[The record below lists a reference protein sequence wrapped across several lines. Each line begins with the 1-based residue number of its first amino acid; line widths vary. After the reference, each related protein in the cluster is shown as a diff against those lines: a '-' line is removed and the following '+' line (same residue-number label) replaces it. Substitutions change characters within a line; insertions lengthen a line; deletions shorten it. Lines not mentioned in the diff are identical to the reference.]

1 MNQKLSFGLLFSCLA
16 ILLVN
21 HFLIDWERR
30 TTKKAIESFDK
41 IVSLQY
47 QDLLDWKEGK
57 SENQSFRKR
66 TVCRGRLEEWSDN
79 RPFVSN
85 LSNDTLQVISN
96 ELGVFLVQRI
106 SENNCAYISCHQ
118 VLETYSITNQYL
130 NDRKSPYLD
139 TGITSISATSGK
151 YAYKNL
157 LFFEVGGM
165 ASKTLDTVVSLIIIL
180 VFLVEFWRFSQ
191 VDISYFWWAIGVL
204 FLIRYLSLQFDAFQ
218 LLFRYDI
225 FDPVRYT
232 SSVVNPTLGDLLINC
247 IIINLLIISSAKYVG
262 GLRKSKRGVI
272 IISAI
277 NTILSGIVLHVAWS
291 IISNSQLSLDVSQ
304 SIYFGPLRAA
314 AYLCILLASIG
325 YFYFTYLT
333 LRLVRRSGFIF
344 PAIAGSLVVATIM
357 GVLDL
362 LSVTFSVVH
371 VSVLL
376 ISFRYRWGKSFKEFT
391 YANLLFILIMSLGVS
406 TVLAFCIYK
415 YEEGAELDAK
425 KKFAN
430 YLLLKRDVLGEYYLD
445 QTVKKLS
452 ADENLALVAS
462 ERSRRV
468 LEDHIKSEFL
478 TPYFNKYDLEIVF
491 QDYQKL
497 RLNTRFTREYSLLT
511 PSNQSDYKNIYF
523 IDEGTNFKYICKV
536 NVGEL
541 VGLIILQIKKRVP
554 TSVYPALLTDNKYFS
569 ATNDFDYAVFAG
581 DDILFHRSKFGQGE
595 WPQNEDFEEEGL
607 YRKGIEKNGRHYY
620 GVKTNDGRTI
630 LIISAKY
637 EAQDRVTNF
646 SFFFLLLLF
655 SFGLFSVISSAV
667 ENGFKLNFT
676 SKIQLYLGMAFV
688 IPLLVAGFALLNTLN
703 TSYREEINRSYLKQ
717 ALYISEILSTDIEE
731 VNSEVGAYRLAE
743 ISNYIQSDLSFY
755 NESGYLVATSQPE
768 IFNLNLQGNLINP
781 IVFEE
786 LVLKENQSII
796 AEESVGNLDYKV
808 CYAVVNTIDNQVAGF
823 IAMPFFDSRNHLLR
837 QQIEVFGNLIT
848 IFGFI
853 FILAIAFGN
862 AVLNNLLH
870 PLRMVAS
877 KIRMVT
883 LQEVNKPIQYES
895 SDEIGSLVK
904 DYNQMLV
911 KLEDSKLAL
920 AKSQKETA
928 WKEIAKQVAHEIKN
942 PLTPMQLK
950 IQQMLRKHES
960 GSKEYETLSS
970 LLTQID
976 TLSQIAES
984 FSAFAEMPAP
994 DNSIFDLG
1002 KLAKEVVELY
1012 SAEDVSIDT
1021 EIRDDILIEADKDI
1035 FRRILNNIVLNAIQ
1049 SVEEKKAEIQISLY
1063 SRSGKA
1069 ILSVSDNG
1077 KGVPAELK
1085 DKIFLNYFST
1095 KSTGSGIGLALAK
1108 KGIENAGGNIWFES
1122 KQDEGTT
1129 FFISMPLV
1137 DPVSDR

>member
-1 MNQKLSFGLLFSCLA
+1 MNQKLSFGLLIGCLA

-21 HFLIDWERR
+21 HFLIDWESLSRNR
-30 TTKKAIESFDK
+30 ALRSIED
-41 IVSLQY
+41 IVTAQH
-47 QDLLDWKEGK
+47 QDLLDWQKGNSDNE
-57 SENQSFRKR
+57 SFRKR

-85 LSNDTLQVISN
+85 LTSDTMQVITN
-96 ELGVFLVQRI
+96 EQGVFLVQKI
-106 SENNCAYISCHQ
+106 SEDNCVYISCHQ
-118 VLETYSITNQYL
+118 LLERYSITNQYL
-130 NDRKSPYLD
+130 NDRKSVFLNEEV
-139 TGITSISATSGK
+139 ISISTTSGRYSFK
-151 YAYKNL
+151 DL
-157 LFFEVGGM
+157 LFFDVEGM
-165 ASKTLDTVVSLIIIL
+165 PSIWLDTVVSLVIIL
-180 VFLVEFWRFSQ
+180 VLFAGFWRFSQ
-191 VDISYFWWAIGVL
+191 VSLSSYWKATVVL
-204 FLIRYLSLQFDAFQ
+204 LFIRYLSLQFDAFP
-218 LLFRYDI
+218 LLFRYDF
-225 FDPVRYT
+225 FDPIQYI
-232 SSVVNPTLGDLLINC
+232 SSVVNPTLGDLFINC
-247 IIINLLIISSAKYVG
+247 VMLNLLIISSARYIQE
-262 GLRKSKRGVI
+262 LRKSKRGVA
-272 IISAI
+272 IISTI
-277 NTILSGIVLHVAWS
+277 NTVLSGIVLHVAWS

-304 SIYFGPLRAA
+304 SIHFGSLRFI
-314 AYLCILLASIG
+314 AYLCILLASTG

-333 LRLVRRSGFIF
+333 LKLIRRSGSIF
-344 PAIAGSLVVATIM
+344 PAITGSLVAALIM

-371 VSVLL
+371 ISMLL
-376 ISFRYRWGKSFKEFT
+376 ISFRYRWGKSFKEFSYT
-391 YANLLFILIMSLGVS
+391 NLLFILIVSLGIS

-468 LEDHIKSEFL
+468 LEDRIKSEFL

-511 PSNQSDYKNIYF
+511 PANQSDYENIYF

-536 NVGEL
+536 NVGDL

-595 WPQNEDFEEEGL
+595 WPQHEDFEREEL
-607 YRKGIEKNGRHYY
+607 YDKGIEKNGRHYF
-620 GVKTNDGRTI
+620 GVKTKDGRTI
-630 LIISAKY
+630 LIISKKY
-637 EAQDRVTNF
+637 DARARVTNF
-646 SFFFLLLLF
+646 SFFFLLLLL
-655 SFGLFSVISSAV
+655 SFGLFSVISSMI
-667 ENGFKLNFT
+667 EHRLKLNFT
-676 SKIQLYLGMAFV
+676 GKIQLYLGMAFV
-688 IPLLVAGFALLNTLN
+688 IPLLIAGFALLNTLN

-731 VNSEVGAYRLAE
+731 VNGEMGAYRLVE

-786 LVLKENQSII
+786 LVVKENQSII
-796 AEESVGNLDYKV
+796 AEESVGSLDYKV

-823 IAMPFFDSRNHLLR
+823 IAMPFFDSKNHLLR

-853 FILAIAFGN
+853 FIIAIAFGN
-862 AVLNNLLH
+862 ALLNNLLH

-877 KIRMVT
+877 KIRQVT
-883 LQEVNKPIQYES
+883 LQEVNKPIEYES

-928 WKEIAKQVAHEIKN
+928 WKEIARQVAHEIKN

-950 IQQMLRKHES
+950 IQQMLRKHSAE
-960 GSKEYETLSS
+960 SKEYETLSS
-970 LLTQID
+970 LLTQVD

-994 DNSIFDLG
+994 NNSIFDFG
-1002 KLAKEVVELY
+1002 KLTKEVVELY
-1012 SAEDVSIDT
+1012 RAEDVSVSTHIET
-1021 EIRDDILIEADKDI
+1021 DISIEADKDI

-1049 SVEEKKAEIQISLY
+1049 SVEEKKAEIQITLQQ
-1063 SRSGKA
+1063 RSGKA
-1069 ILSVSDNG
+1069 ILSVKDNG
-1077 KGVPAELK
+1077 KGVPSELR

-1122 KQDEGTT
+1122 KQEEGTT

-1137 DPVSDR
+1137 DPTHH